1 MGAQQFTA
9 YSFNRCIRLLCGL
22 EYQALSF
29 ILNINQKI
37 NADTNLFLGS
47 ANNSLIRPHTY
58 KFELSL
64 WKHPFF
70 AHYTIFELSKF
81 GIFPSPPS

>member
-1 MGAQQFTA
+1 MGAQHFTA

-22 EYQALSF
+22 GYQALSF
-29 ILNINQKI
+29 ILNNNQKI

-70 AHYTIFELSKF
+70 THYTIFELSKF